1 MASARH
7 FRQVCCCERQWVCL
21 QNSGVGSAVR
31 ESGGVGFL
39 AFRGFFA
46 VEDIMEGT
54 NHKNQRQKDAKG
66 NDDAFIDI
74 SGYLFFPQYVD
85 AHEN

>member
-1 MASARH
+1 MASAGTSVRSAVV
-7 FRQVCCCERQWVCL
+7 RGSG
-21 QNSGVGSAVR
+21 SGVGSAVR

-74 SGYLFFPQYVD
+74 SGYLFFSAVC
-85 AHEN
+85 